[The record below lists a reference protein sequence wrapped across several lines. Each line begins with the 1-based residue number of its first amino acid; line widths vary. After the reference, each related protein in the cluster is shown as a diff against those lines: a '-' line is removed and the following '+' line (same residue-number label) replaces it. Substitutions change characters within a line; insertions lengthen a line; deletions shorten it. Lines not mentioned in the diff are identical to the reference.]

1 MNVPKLRFKEFI
13 DEWKKVELDKL
24 YEFKNGLNGDRSL
37 YGKGVE
43 LINVS
48 DILNNT
54 CITSKVINGKI
65 NINEDTLRKNSVEYG
80 DILFQR
86 SSETFLEIGT
96 SNVYLD
102 NKLVTFSGFVIRG
115 KRKKDNINNPLFI
128 NYVLKSPTLRKK
140 IIICGSGAQHYNI
153 GQEDL
158 KRITI
163 FLPSIKEQK
172 KIADMLELLDKKIEL
187 QTKKIEAL
195 KLFKKGLFDIQ
206 LKINGKESIMF
217 DDFLDEVTEK
227 SSIQNQYPVLS
238 STSKGLFLQSDYF
251 NKQASSENN
260 VGYKILKRNQLV
272 LSPQNLWMGNI
283 NINNIFDIGIV
294 SPSYRIYNIDIKK
307 MDLNYFNYW
316 IKTPKALYS
325 YLISSEQ
332 GASIVRRNLNIEMF
346 NQISLKVPKLEKQ
359 HIIGNK
365 IYQFNLK
372 INFEEEK
379 LKQLHK
385 LKKALLQ
392 NMFV

>member
-1 MNVPKLRFKEFI
+1 MNIPKLRFKEFN
-13 DEWKKVELDKL
+13 DEWVEGKISDLIELNPKNSSLPESFIYIDLDSVSHGRLLKK
-24 YEFKNGLNGDRSL
+24 
-37 YGKGVE
+37 
-43 LINVS
+43 
-48 DILNNT
+48 
-54 CITSKVINGKI
+54 KVINRIDAPSRAQRNVK
-65 NINEDTLRKNSVEYG
+65 LY
-80 DILFQR
+80 DILYQTVR
-86 SSETFLEIGT
+86 PYQKNNLYIDKLSELPYIASTGYAVLREKNIYSKFLFNKLYTYNFVNEVLDNCTGT
-96 SNVYLD
+96 SYPAINANDLGTIKIYHPSNVEEQ
-102 NKLVTFSGFVIRG
+102 
-115 KRKKDNINNPLFI
+115 RK
-128 NYVLKSPTLRKK
+128 
-140 IIICGSGAQHYNI
+140 I
-153 GQEDL
+153 GD
-158 KRITI
+158 
-163 FLPSIKEQK
+163 FLS
-172 KIADMLELLDKKIEL
+172 LLDKKIEL

-195 KLFKKGLFDIQ
+195 KLFKKGLFDTQ
-206 LKINGKESIMF
+206 LKTNEKELIMF
-217 DDFLDEVTEK
+217 DDFLDEATEK

-251 NKQASSENN
+251 KKQASSENN

-294 SPSYRIYNIDIKK
+294 SPSYRVYNIDIKK
-307 MDLNYFNYW
+307 IDLNYFNYW

-392 NMFV
+392 NMFI